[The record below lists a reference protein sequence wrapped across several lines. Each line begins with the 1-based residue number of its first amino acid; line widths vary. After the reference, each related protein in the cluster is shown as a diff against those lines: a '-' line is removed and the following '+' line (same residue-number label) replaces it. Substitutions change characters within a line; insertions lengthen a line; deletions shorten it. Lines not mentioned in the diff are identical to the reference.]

1 MQSYYGGDSHVID
14 DDSIGSTYG
23 ISDDAYAVGAVTFSH
38 TMKISIKE
46 LQLYTFKKKEPFKK
60 ISNNILILHGHSHK
74 CSLKVMRIDIYCR
87 KMRVLFKN

>member
-23 ISDDAYAVGAVTFSH
+23 ISDHAYAVGAVPFSH

-46 LQLYTFKKKEPFKK
+46 LQL
-60 ISNNILILHGHSHK
+60 
-74 CSLKVMRIDIYCR
+74 
-87 KMRVLFKN
+87 